1 MTGTD
6 RPDVGQHPVRHDHHP
21 AVPRAT
27 MRPMTAAGSPRAQ
40 AALAF
45 LRRKIVSGQ
54 WPVNSRIPTEPE
66 LMELIG
72 VGRTTVREAV
82 RSLASVGM
90 LETQVSRGTFVRSRL
105 PVSSVLADFV
115 AEFDLAEILGFR
127 RALEVE
133 ACQQA
138 AAQHTAQDVAALR
151 AAYEADSPQ
160 DVDDPVRVER
170 GRVPGQFHHLV
181 FEMTGNRLMSSLYAG
196 VMAGL
201 RAAVDRDAVGY
212 GASREVRRDD
222 HGAILAAIE
231 AGDPAEAARAM
242 SLHVDRDLVVPGLP
256 AGSGVSA

>member
-1 MTGTD
+1 MTT
-6 RPDVGQHPVRHDHHP
+6 
-21 AVPRAT
+21 
-27 MRPMTAAGSPRAQ
+27 MTAAGSPRAQ
-40 AALAF
+40 AALTF
-45 LRRKIVSGQ
+45 LRRKIVSGE

-82 RSLASVGM
+82 RSLASVGI

-138 AAQHTAQDVAALR
+138 AARHSAADVAALR
-151 AAYEADSPQ
+151 AAYEADSL
-160 DVDDPVRVER
+160 DDIDQPVRVER

-181 FEMTGNRLMSSLYAG
+181 FATTGNRLMSSLYAG

-201 RAAVDRDAVGY
+201 RAALDRDAVAY

-231 AGDPAEAARAM
+231 AGDAGAAARAM
-242 SLHVDRDLVVPGLP
+242 ALHVDRDLIVPDAEAPAALP
-256 AGSGVSA
+256 ALMSKAIG